1 MLPSSSS
8 SSSSSISRFEDEDR
22 YAEDEDDYEADLR
35 ESMSNRSMPNSVID
49 PTSQE
54 KFYHSGFTIAL
65 ASTGQLARSCVPAVR
80 SIYTDH
86 PLTVKRR
93 AFSFPISAFQ
103 LFSLSHPHTHTLTS
117 PAHLFQHFSFSLS
130 FQLSAFQLFPLL
142 TSALLP
148 AVNRAIFSAVRVS
161 VETRILNVAR
171 KRYKQ
176 A

>member
-1 MLPSSSS
+1 VLPSSSS

-35 ESMSNRSMPNSVID
+35 ESMSNLSMPNSVID

-103 LFSLSHPHTHTLTS
+103 LFSLSHPHTHT
-117 PAHLFQHFSFSLS
+117 HFPRPP
-130 FQLSAFQLFPLL
+130 LSAFQLFSLISAFSFSPSRPHFRLATRHQSRYLLRCPRVRHSAPL
-142 TSALLP
+142 P
-148 AVNRAIFSAVRVS
+148 
-161 VETRILNVAR
+161 
-171 KRYKQ
+171 
-176 A
+176 